1 MCIRDRP
8 EGAPHTRRALDASL
22 AAHLFGEPPR
32 DGQPQP
38 GTAILARSRIV
49 GLFEGA
55 EQPGQCL
62 GRNTDTGI
70 LHRETYKYGLC
81 ILLLQAEMQSHVT
94 GFGELDRVGGIVEQS
109 LLQARLIALQI
120 GRESHGFDS
129 QDQAFGPDAF
139 GQYGRETVSYTHL
152 DVYKRQSLH
161 NARMAVA
168 TWEARLHP
176 LAQSVPESAP
186 SVQVW
191 KRIESHINGA
201 RAQRT
206 AARAWRLN
214 WLRPLGG
221 VLSGIIMGV
230 LIVKM
235 APSAFFPIEAQQEKA
250 LSQSYVGLLLDQ
262 TGIPSVLASTTRHG
276 KRLKLKILK
285 PVSYTHL
292 DVYKRQL
299 M

>member
-1 MCIRDRP
+1 MNYDRP
-8 EGAPHTRRALDASL
+8 ALLESL
-22 AAHLFGEPPR
+22 ASEYVL
-32 DGQPQP
+32 
-38 GTAILARSRIV
+38 GTLRGPARRRFERVLA
-49 GLFEGA
+49 
-55 EQPGQCL
+55 
-62 GRNTDTGI
+62 
-70 LHRETYKYGLC
+70 
-81 ILLLQAEMQSHVT
+81 
-94 GFGELDRVGGIVEQS
+94 
-109 LLQARLIALQI
+109 
-120 GRESHGFDS
+120 
-129 QDQAFGPDAF
+129 
-139 GQYGRETVSYTHL
+139 
-152 DVYKRQSLH
+152 SLH

-168 TWEARLHP
+168 TWESRLHP

-285 PVSYTHL
+285 PITVPAGQALTCLLYTSSAQFRIRIAGVQDRLIRLLLLHL
-292 DVYKRQL
+292 AQRPHVLRVAFFVYGRPRFL
-299 M
+299 L

>member
-1 MCIRDRP
+1 MNYDRP
-8 EGAPHTRRALDASL
+8 ALLESL
-22 AAHLFGEPPR
+22 ASEYVL
-32 DGQPQP
+32 
-38 GTAILARSRIV
+38 GTLRGPARRRFERVLA
-49 GLFEGA
+49 
-55 EQPGQCL
+55 
-62 GRNTDTGI
+62 
-70 LHRETYKYGLC
+70 
-81 ILLLQAEMQSHVT
+81 
-94 GFGELDRVGGIVEQS
+94 
-109 LLQARLIALQI
+109 
-120 GRESHGFDS
+120 
-129 QDQAFGPDAF
+129 
-139 GQYGRETVSYTHL
+139 
-152 DVYKRQSLH
+152 SLH

-285 PVSYTHL
+285 PITVPAGQALTLWALPHDQAGNDLPPMRLGSIPSEGKGELILADTAEKLLANVSRLGVSLEASGSQPEGPSTFVLSGHCVRL
-292 DVYKRQL
+292 W
-299 M
+299 